1 MRKGLEYGSVW
12 EEFQN
17 VILDKKENHK
27 KGILFCF
34 LTLFWYFKDIFQV
47 VENRLFYYFTSL
59 TIVLVIFF
67 CDTVYY

>member
-1 MRKGLEYGSVW
+1 MRKGLEYGCVW

-34 LTLFWYFKDIFQV
+34 LTLFWYFKDIFQEV
-47 VENRLFYYFTSL
+47 HIHMAVFLYFL
-59 TIVLVIFF
+59 YLPGI
-67 CDTVYY
+67 YEKNEYN